1 MNCLHDKVD
10 YVFVFARALVS
21 TAWDVSMIFDGL
33 KITSN
38 NVKDRL
44 ASVIPSWDKPHKC
57 LGKFMCYIP
66 V

>member
-1 MNCLHDKVD
+1 MTKWTPYLSL
-10 YVFVFARALVS
+10 RTLVS
-21 TAWDVSMIFDGL
+21 TAWHVLMIFDGL

-38 NVKDRL
+38 NVNDRL
-44 ASVIPSWDKPHKC
+44 ASEIPSWDKSHKF

>member
-1 MNCLHDKVD
+1 MTKWTTYLSL
-10 YVFVFARALVS
+10 RALVS
-21 TAWDVSMIFDGL
+21 TAWHVSMIFDGL

-44 ASVIPSWDKPHKC
+44 ASEIPSWHKSQTFSE
-57 LGKFMCYIP
+57 KFMCYIP